1 MVNVVMV
8 LLSLV
13 LPLVHLPITKG
24 PWRIG
29 HSVRP
34 GKAGQRGWEVARPS

>member
-24 PWRIG
+24 PWRIETML
-29 HSVRP
+29 VR
-34 GKAGQRGWEVARPS
+34 

>member
-29 HSVRP
+29 NSHGICASPRRSGP
-34 GKAGQRGWEVARPS
+34 